1 MGHWRDG
8 GIGNMAGS
16 DDRPVSEWTLL
27 ERLNNL
33 AAWVHQTGATARDIE
48 FLTQEAANEIE
59 RLRPAPEPGPPF
71 WCGETMTMERVI
83 DLAEGMPDLAAWLE
97 GGNVRYMKWV
107 RDRPVYCDKEGV
119 PVERP
124 IRSAPSFCVDI

>member
-1 MGHWRDG
+1 MAHWRDG

-16 DDRPVSEWTLL
+16 DDRPLSEWTLL
-27 ERLNNL
+27 EKLNNL
-33 AAWVHQTGATARDIE
+33 DAFIHK
-48 FLTQEAANEIE
+48 
-59 RLRPAPEPGPPF
+59 
-71 WCGETMTMERVI
+71 CGETMTTERVI

-107 RDRPVYCDKEGV
+107 RNRPVYCDKEGV

-124 IRSAPSFCVDI
+124 IRSDPKFGVGNSNKP